1 MGNMIEDPEG
11 YFRNQVPGRD
21 ELLLG
26 LEDEAREEGIPI
38 VGPVVGHLLYLLVR
52 ANQGRKVLELGTAT
66 GYSAIFLGR
75 ACRENGGRLVTL
87 EWDPVMAE
95 RAKANLQRAELSP
108 LTEVRVGSA
117 LELMESMEGPYDL
130 IFMDLDKEYYLPALS
145 SCRRLLRPG
154 GLLLVDNVGF
164 RGADPFNKTISSDL
178 DWLAIPLWAFL
189 PGHSPEQ
196 DGLMIALRR

>member
-1 MGNMIEDPEG
+1 MGNMIEDLEG
-11 YFRNQVPGRD
+11 YFRNQMPGRD

-26 LEDEAREEGIPI
+26 LEQEAREEGIPI
-38 VGPVVGHLLYLLVR
+38 VGPVVGHMLYLLVR
-52 ANQGRKVLELGTAT
+52 AIQGRKVLELGTAS

-95 RAKANLQRAELSP
+95 RAKGNLARAELSP
-108 LTEVRVGSA
+108 VAEVSVGSA
-117 LELMESMEGPYDL
+117 LELMESMEGSYDL

-145 SCRRLLRPG
+145 SCGRLLRPG
-154 GLLLVDNVGF
+154 GLLVVDNVGF
-164 RGADPFNKTISSDL
+164 RGAEPFNKDISSDP
-178 DWLAIPLWAFL
+178 DWLAIPLLAFL
-189 PGHSPEQ
+189 PGHSPER

>member
-1 MGNMIEDPEG
+1 MSNMIKDLEG

-87 EWDPVMAE
+87 EWDPALAE

-117 LELMESMEGPYDL
+117 LELMESMEGSYDL

-145 SCRRLLRPG
+145 SCGRLLRPG

-164 RGADPFNKTISSDL
+164 RGAEPFNKIISSDPG
-178 DWLAIPLWAFL
+178 WLAVPLLAFL
-189 PGHSPEQ
+189 PGHSPER

>member
-1 MGNMIEDPEG
+1 MGNLIEDLEG

-21 ELLLG
+21 ALLLG
-26 LEDEAREEGIPI
+26 LEHEAREEGIPI

-52 ANQGRKVLELGTAT
+52 AIQGRKVLELGTAS

-108 LTEVRVGSA
+108 LAEVLVGSA
-117 LELMESMEGPYDL
+117 LELMESMEGSYDL

-154 GLLLVDNVGF
+154 GLLIVDNVGF
-164 RGADPFNKTISSDL
+164 QGAEPFNKKISSDP
-178 DWLAIPLWAFL
+178 DWLAIPLLAFL

>member
-1 MGNMIEDPEG
+1 MGNMIEDLEG
-11 YFRNQVPGRD
+11 YFRDRVPSRD

-26 LEDEAREEGIPI
+26 LEQEAREEGIPI

-52 ANQGRKVLELGTAT
+52 ANRSRSVLELGTAS

-95 RAKANLQRAELSP
+95 RAKANLRRAELST
-108 LTEVRVGSA
+108 LAEVRVGSA
-117 LELMESMEGPYDL
+117 LELMEAMEGSYDL

-145 SCRRLLRPG
+145 SCRRLLLPG
-154 GLLLVDNVGF
+154 GLLIVDNVGF
-164 RGADPFNKTISSDL
+164 QGAEPFNKQISSDP
-178 DWLAIPLWAFL
+178 DWLSIPLLAFL

>member
-1 MGNMIEDPEG
+1 MGKMIEDLEG

-21 ELLLG
+21 ELLLR
-26 LEDEAREEGIPI
+26 LEREAREEGIPI

-52 ANQGRKVLELGTAT
+52 AIQGRKVLELGTAS

-87 EWDPVMAE
+87 EWDPGMAE
-95 RAKANLQRAELSP
+95 RAKANLQRAELSS
-108 LTEVRVGSA
+108 LAEVQVGSA
-117 LELMESMEGPYDL
+117 LELMDSMKGPYDL

-145 SCRRLLRPG
+145 PCRRLLRPG
-154 GLLLVDNVGF
+154 GLLIVDNVGF
-164 RGADPFNKTISSDL
+164 QGAEPFNKIISSDT
-178 DWLAIPLWAFL
+178 DWLAIPLLAFL

>member
-1 MGNMIEDPEG
+1 MGKMIEDLEG
-11 YFRNQVPGRD
+11 YFGDLVPERD
-21 ELLLG
+21 GLLLA
-26 LEDEAREEGIPI
+26 LEQEARKEGIPI
-38 VGPVVGHLLYLLVR
+38 VGPAVGHLLYLLVR
-52 ANQGRKVLELGTAT
+52 AIQGRKVLELGTAT

-87 EWDPVMAE
+87 EWDPGMAE

-108 LTEVRVGSA
+108 IAEVRMGSA
-117 LELMESMEGPYDL
+117 LELMESMEGSNDL

-154 GLLLVDNVGF
+154 GLLIVDNVAF
-164 RGADPFNKTISSDL
+164 RGAEPFNRKISSDP
-178 DWLAIPLWAFL
+178 DWLSVPLLAFL

>member
-1 MGNMIEDPEG
+1 MGNMIEDLEG
-11 YFRNQVPGRD
+11 HFRTLVPSRD

-26 LEDEAREEGIPI
+26 LEQEAREEGIPI

-52 ANQGRKVLELGTAT
+52 ANRSRSVLELGTAS

-75 ACRENGGRLVTL
+75 ACRENSGRLVTL

-108 LTEVRVGSA
+108 LAEVRVGSA
-117 LELMESMEGPYDL
+117 LELMEAMEGSYDL
-130 IFMDLDKEYYLPALS
+130 IFMDLDKEYYRPALS
-145 SCRRLLRPG
+145 SCRRLLLPG
-154 GLLLVDNVGF
+154 GLLIVDNVGF
-164 RGADPFNKTISSDL
+164 QGAEPFNKQISSDP
-178 DWLAIPLWAFL
+178 DWLSIPLLAFL

>member
-1 MGNMIEDPEG
+1 MGNLIEDLEG
-11 YFRNQVPGRD
+11 YFRDQVPGRD
-21 ELLLG
+21 ELLLR
-26 LEDEAREEGIPI
+26 LEQEAREEGIPI

-52 ANQGRKVLELGTAT
+52 AIQGRKVLELGTAG

-87 EWDPVMAE
+87 EWDSRMAE
-95 RAKANLQRAELSP
+95 RAKGNLERAELS
-108 LTEVRVGSA
+108 LFADVRVGSA

-130 IFMDLDKEYYLPALS
+130 VFMDLDKEYYLPALS
-145 SCRRLLRPG
+145 SCQRLLRPG
-154 GLLLVDNVGF
+154 GLLIVDNVGF
-164 RGADPFNKTISSDL
+164 RGAEPFNKKISSDS
-178 DWLAIPLWAFL
+178 DWLAIPLLAFL

>member
-1 MGNMIEDPEG
+1 MSDMIEDLEG

-117 LELMESMEGPYDL
+117 LELMESMEGSYDL

-164 RGADPFNKTISSDL
+164 RGAEPFNKIISSDP
-178 DWLAIPLWAFL
+178 DWLAVPLLAFL
-189 PGHSPEQ
+189 PGHSPER

>member
-1 MGNMIEDPEG
+1 MGNMIEDLEG

-21 ELLLG
+21 ELLLS
-26 LEDEAREEGIPI
+26 LEEEAREEGIPI

-52 ANQGRKVLELGTAT
+52 ANQGRKVLELGTAS

-87 EWDPVMAE
+87 EWDPGMAE
-95 RAKANLQRAELSP
+95 RAKANLQRAELST
-108 LTEVRVGSA
+108 LAEVRVGSA
-117 LELMESMEGPYDL
+117 LELMESMEGSYDL

-145 SCRRLLRPG
+145 ACRRLLRPG
-154 GLLLVDNVGF
+154 GLLIVDNVGF
-164 RGADPFNKTISSDL
+164 RGAEPFNKKISSDP
-178 DWLAIPLWAFL
+178 DWLSIPLLAFL

-196 DGLMIALRR
+196 DGLMVALRR

>member
-1 MGNMIEDPEG
+1 MSNMIEDLEG

-21 ELLLG
+21 ELLLA
-26 LEDEAREEGIPI
+26 LEEEAREEGIPI

-52 ANQGRKVLELGTAT
+52 ANQGRKVLELGTAS

-87 EWDPVMAE
+87 EWDPGMAE
-95 RAKANLQRAELSP
+95 RAKANLRQAELSP
-108 LTEVRVGSA
+108 FVEVLVGSA
-117 LELMESMEGPYDL
+117 LELMESMKGSYDL
-130 IFMDLDKEYYLPALS
+130 IFMDLDKEYYQQALS
-145 SCRRLLRPG
+145 SCRRLLRPA

-164 RGADPFNKTISSDL
+164 RGAEPFNRKISSDP
-178 DWLAIPLWAFL
+178 DWLAIPMLAFL
-189 PGHSPEQ
+189 PGHSPER

>member
-1 MGNMIEDPEG
+1 MSEMIEDPEG

-21 ELLLG
+21 VLLLG

-117 LELMESMEGPYDL
+117 LELMESMEGSYDL

-145 SCRRLLRPG
+145 SCGRLLRPG

-164 RGADPFNKTISSDL
+164 RGAEPFNKGISSDP
-178 DWLAIPLWAFL
+178 DWLAVSLLAFL
-189 PGHSPEQ
+189 PGHSPER

>member
-1 MGNMIEDPEG
+1 MGKMIEDLEG

-21 ELLLG
+21 ELLLR
-26 LEDEAREEGIPI
+26 LEREAREEGIPI

-52 ANQGRKVLELGTAT
+52 AIQGRKVLELGTAS

-87 EWDPVMAE
+87 EWDPGMAE
-95 RAKANLQRAELSP
+95 RAKANLQRAELSS
-108 LTEVRVGSA
+108 LAEVQVGSA
-117 LELMESMEGPYDL
+117 LELMDSMKGPYDL

-145 SCRRLLRPG
+145 PCRRLLRPG
-154 GLLLVDNVGF
+154 GLLIVDNVGF
-164 RGADPFNKTISSDL
+164 QGAEPFNKIISSDT
-178 DWLAIPLWAFL
+178 DWLATPLLAFL

>member
-1 MGNMIEDPEG
+1 MSHMIEDLEG

-21 ELLLG
+21 ELLLS
-26 LEDEAREEGIPI
+26 LEEEAREEGIPI

-52 ANQGRKVLELGTAT
+52 AIQGRKVLELGTAS

-75 ACRENGGRLVTL
+75 ACRENEGRLVTL
-87 EWDPVMAE
+87 EWDPGMAE

-108 LTEVRVGSA
+108 LAEVRVGSA
-117 LELMESMEGPYDL
+117 LELMDSMKGPHDL

-145 SCRRLLRPG
+145 PCRRLLRPG
-154 GLLLVDNVGF
+154 GLLIVDNVGF
-164 RGADPFNKTISSDL
+164 QGAEPFNKIISSDP
-178 DWLAIPLWAFL
+178 DWLAIPLLAFL